1 MFDPQWNRL
10 PRKIKK
16 RYPELFR
23 YLLEEK
29 RSNELQN
36 LGYEYI
42 MIRDFF
48 KEYKGQMNFNS
59 VSKAYEKMISTT
71 LQNRDKVLN
80 LKISCSTSK
89 KPM

>member
-1 MFDPQWNRL
+1 MFNSQWTRI

-16 RYPELFR
+16 RHPELFR

-29 RSNELQN
+29 RSDELQD

-48 KEYKGQMNFNS
+48 KEYKGQMDFNS
-59 VSKAYEKMISTT
+59 VSKAYEKWDTE
-71 LQNRDKVLN
+71 NDRYYYPEEYN
-80 LKISCSTSK
+80 
-89 KPM
+89 

>member
-1 MFDPQWNRL
+1 MFGPQWNRL

-59 VSKAYEKMISTT
+59 VSKAYEKWDTENDLYYS
-71 LQNRDKVLN
+71 
-80 LKISCSTSK
+80 SK
-89 KPM
+89 

>member
-1 MFDPQWNRL
+1 MFNPQWDRL

-16 RYPELFR
+16 RHQELFR

-29 RSNELQN
+29 RSDELQN

-48 KEYKGQMNFNS
+48 KEYKG
-59 VSKAYEKMISTT
+59 YEKWDTENDLYYS
-71 LQNRDKVLN
+71 
-80 LKISCSTSK
+80 SK
-89 KPM
+89 